1 MQAGTFSGRLHK
13 NFCRKK
19 IQVLGNTEIAY
30 LKKLEQK
37 NCNAAFDRLMKAKI
51 PCLIISNNHKL
62 SKDLLEIA
70 DKEGIAVFGS
80 HNSTLYIY
88 QALFE
93 YLNDKYAPGTDVHGT
108 LVDVYGIGILFTG
121 RSGIGKS
128 EIALDLV
135 ERGHRLVAD
144 DVVSIY
150 RKQTGVLIGTNKK
163 ILKNILEIRGVGLID
178 IRSLFGIRATRA
190 QKRIEV
196 EVHLED
202 HKPIESYDRL
212 GIDDEYKEYLY
223 VIIPLIYLPIYPG
236 KNITVISEVIALKI
250 LQRVFGVRPE
260 TQLQN

>member
-1 MQAGTFSGRLHK
+1 MSTVSEYFS
-13 NFCRKK
+13 
-19 IQVLGNTEIAY
+19 A
-30 LKKLEQK
+30 
-37 NCNAAFDRLMKAKI
+37 
-51 PCLIISNNHKL
+51 
-62 SKDLLEIA
+62 
-70 DKEGIAVFGS
+70 
-80 HNSTLYIY
+80 
-88 QALFE
+88 
-93 YLNDKYAPGTDVHGT
+93 
-108 LVDVYGIGILFTG
+108 G

-128 EIALDLV
+128 EIELDLV

-250 LQRVFGVRPE
+250 LQRVFGVRSE